1 MAKEDSPI
9 RKKRPARKATTKR
22 AKQAEETLEKAE
34 ARSDVD
40 VRADAAGTAAPG
52 ARQRARKAADN
63 GDGRDARKAADA
75 APRIAGDDA
84 QGVDLAEDASG
95 GEALSIEDEVALELF
110 DESSD
115 PIDEETLETIRREVA
130 EDKASESELLEMAAR
145 LKQQDEGE
153 AEEEVVVSEGPVF
166 EGEVPLDT
174 EAERQEAMMK
184 AALRLGIKRLHPEQE
199 EVIDTVLRG
208 EDVLMVL
215 PTGFGKSA
223 CYQIPSMILSKPV
236 LVISPLLALMQDQ
249 YETMQKLG
257 LPCIKLDGQLRG
269 KKRTDALA
277 RIAAGERLLVMT
289 TPETLAAPD
298 ASEAL
303 CKGGISLA
311 AVDEAHCISEWGYDF
326 RPAYLQIGERL
337 QGMGAPPT
345 LALTATAT
353 EKVRLAIVRFAGLSD
368 PHTVSASPHRD
379 NLAFDVLHA
388 ASGARLRA
396 LVRLALRVRR
406 PGIIYCST
414 TRDVDEIYTV
424 LQRFKVP
431 SQRYHGKMTAASRRK
446 SQEMFMQRGRRM
458 VMVATNAFG
467 LGIDKPDIR
476 YVMHY
481 QSPASLEQYVQE
493 AGRAGRD
500 GRRANCIMLYSP
512 DDRKIHEALLSRSR
526 VRPEQLFRLA
536 ATLAHWARE
545 DKVPSLQALAL
556 SAETGTRTTAAL
568 LALLDEGN
576 LVKWDQDAVHI
587 IVPPDEFE
595 ERARKLAGQ
604 FETLRTQ
611 DSRRLDSIADYAA
624 LDECRASMLEDY
636 FGEEPGEDCG
646 ICDRCRGGAD
656 RPNSFWEPLAPPRDD
671 ERDGRRR
678 GNGRSARGRG
688 AGGGQGSVPRWRIKG
703 RPLSGG
709 RSKGGAPGGGRISN
723 RVRRRP
729 ATQKQP
735 SQVPAPPASVPGD
748 GAAAEADNAKLK
760 ARARRRAN
768 SRRRIARR
776 RKNTVQRGEGA
787 DTRPGAPE
795 TPPGDAPPEG

>member
-1 MAKEDSPI
+1 MAKQDSPT
-9 RKKRPARKATTKR
+9 RKKRPARKTTPKG
-22 AKQAEETLEKAE
+22 AKQAEETLRKAE
-34 ARSDVD
+34 ARGDND
-40 VRADAAGTAAPG
+40 APGDAAGTAVPG
-52 ARQRARKAADN
+52 TRSKTKTRKAAGKGGQGARKA
-63 GDGRDARKAADA
+63 DA
-75 APRIAGDDA
+75 ASPPDDDSAGMDI
-84 QGVDLAEDASG
+84 EDAPE
-95 GEALSIEDEVALELF
+95 GEALSLEDEVALELF

-115 PIDEETLETIRREVA
+115 PIDEETLEAIRREVA

-153 AEEEVVVSEGPVF
+153 AEEEVVVNEGPVF

-249 YETMQKLG
+249 YDTMQRLG

-269 KKRTDALA
+269 KKRKDALT

-298 ASEAL
+298 ANEAL
-303 CKGGISLA
+303 SKGGISLA

-353 EKVRLAIVRFAGLSD
+353 EKVRLAIVRFAGLDD
-368 PHTVSASPHRD
+368 PHLVSASPHRD

-512 DDRKIHEALLSRSR
+512 DDRKIHEALLARSR

-536 ATLAHWARE
+536 STLAHWARE

-611 DSRRLDSIADYAA
+611 DARRLDAIADYAA

-636 FGEEPGEDCG
+636 FGEEPGDDCG
-646 ICDRCRGGAD
+646 ICDRCRGGTD

-671 ERDGRRR
+671 ERNMRRR
-678 GNGRSARGRG
+678 GGNGRSARGRG
-688 AGGGQGSVPRWRIKG
+688 ATGQGGVPRWRIKG
-703 RPLSGG
+703 RPLSSGG
-709 RSKGGAPGGGRISN
+709 RNKSGAPGGRISN

-729 ATQKQP
+729 THKQP
-735 SQVPAPPASVPGD
+735 PQAPAPAPAPAD
-748 GAAAEADNAKLK
+748 GGAKVDDANLK

-776 RKNTVQRGEGA
+776 RKNTVQPGEGA
-787 DTRPGAPE
+787 DTSPEAPE
-795 TPPGDAPPEG
+795 TPPGD